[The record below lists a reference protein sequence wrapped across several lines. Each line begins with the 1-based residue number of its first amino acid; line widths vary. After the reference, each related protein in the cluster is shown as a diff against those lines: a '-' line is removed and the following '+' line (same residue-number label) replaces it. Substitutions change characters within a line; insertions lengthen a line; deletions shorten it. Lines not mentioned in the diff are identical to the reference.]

1 MIDINLKNIQNIHTR
16 LGNIIKRKLKNF
28 VLKINFLFSY
38 YFSQPSYISVG
49 CDEVSIFKKL
59 YPKDSSKFLSYKH
72 ENLNDSKLKK
82 NWIFF
87 EKFLNRLKNVTNF
100 ESISRC
106 RRKLQELHPDL
117 RGDKYKARHDKQQE
131 MKDDLNIMTAE
142 RTGIN
147 YETNTQLEFGIKQP
161 GKKMVYLI

>member
-1 MIDINLKNIQNIHTR
+1 MIDKKIQDIVEKSLQDDERARDNDMR
-16 LGNIIKRKLKNF
+16 LTALIWHKELGILRDKCMPLLELMAYNK
-28 VLKINFLFSY
+28 
-38 YFSQPSYISVG
+38 
-49 CDEVSIFKKL
+49 
-59 YPKDSSKFLSYKH
+59 
-72 ENLNDSKLKK
+72 
-82 NWIFF
+82 
-87 EKFLNRLKNVTNF
+87 VTNF

-147 YETNTQLEFGIKQP
+147 YETNTQLEFGIKHSERELNTGDYN
-161 GKKMVYLI
+161 GK

>member
-1 MIDINLKNIQNIHTR
+1 MELKMIDNNIQEMVQKSLQNDVRARDNDMR
-16 LGNIIKRKLKNF
+16 LTALIWHKELG
-28 VLKINFLFSY
+28 VLRDKCMPLLELMAYN
-38 YFSQPSYISVG
+38 
-49 CDEVSIFKKL
+49 K
-59 YPKDSSKFLSYKH
+59 
-72 ENLNDSKLKK
+72 
-82 NWIFF
+82 
-87 EKFLNRLKNVTNF
+87 VTNF

-131 MKDDLNIMTAE
+131 MKDDLDIMTAE

-161 GKKMVYLI
+161 EKKLNTGDYNGK